1 MNVIETLKKA
11 NDASINSNEIHPS
24 EFFSDKIFEKAK
36 LRLKTIILK
45 SITKDIEV
53 LIKNELLRNKSTLA
67 DKSSDDIYRK
77 GINMLREEL
86 KSKILSSET
95 LNYKRNKSKVN
106 LSSAHSS
113 CMCRSKANLL
123 PGNNS
128 VALEDV
134 YDNNDEIT
142 DTNEEIFIPN
152 KININDNDAFK
163 NPCKANL
170 IK

>member
-1 MNVIETLKKA
+1 MNFIETLKKA
-11 NDASINSNEIHPS
+11 NDASINSNEIHQS

-67 DKSSDDIYRK
+67 DESSDEIYRK

-95 LNYKRNKSKVN
+95 LN
-106 LSSAHSS
+106 
-113 CMCRSKANLL
+113 
-123 PGNNS
+123 
-128 VALEDV
+128 
-134 YDNNDEIT
+134 
-142 DTNEEIFIPN
+142 
-152 KININDNDAFK
+152 
-163 NPCKANL
+163 
-170 IK
+170 